1 MRQVFLF
8 LFGLLAF
15 DQLQAQKVYFIAIAA
30 DNNQPYSIVLGTKNY
45 SSSAGGH
52 LIIPNLI
59 DSTYYLTVNFPR
71 NIFPEHVFV
80 IKIQNKD
87 KGYQLKKTGEKSWGL
102 FDWQAL
108 ELIKS
113 EAKEAKASP
122 NDIITTEKSKDAF
135 ARMMAAIVND
145 SAVLFTA
152 TAKPA
157 FVKKD
162 MENKLDKSIIV
173 NNEKQPGITEA
184 KKEDSAAAVLN
195 KPAKIKEDTFVN
207 FVKTDSV
214 RDTSTGKPDKELN
227 KERTKSQTE
236 ALKDKKNDSLAIAGI
251 NVNFNINGSTK
262 SLPPPLPVITE
273 KKNTPGK
280 MVEPKKS
287 SIKALGERW
296 TKDSRELTFTDS
308 IDGTMTDTINVV
320 IEIEVAEFYAKE
332 AKDSNVVIAGKFKI
346 VNDSLRS
353 QSIPKENSGTERKQD
368 STVTVRSVTKIPDT
382 VAAKKEL
389 VAIPEKRIQLINSD
403 CRNFATDFDVDKLRI
418 KMLSESNL
426 DERIVL
432 AKKVFRTKCFTTKQ
446 VKALTELFVNDKT
459 RYSFFDV
466 AYPFVSD
473 AENFRGL
480 VELLTDEYY
489 ISRFK
494 VMVRM

>member
-8 LFGLLAF
+8 FFGLLAF

-173 NNEKQPGITEA
+173 NNEKHC
-184 KKEDSAAAVLN
+184 
-195 KPAKIKEDTFVN
+195 
-207 FVKTDSV
+207 
-214 RDTSTGKPDKELN
+214 
-227 KERTKSQTE
+227 RT
-236 ALKDKKNDSLAIAGI
+236 
-251 NVNFNINGSTK
+251 
-262 SLPPPLPVITE
+262 
-273 KKNTPGK
+273 
-280 MVEPKKS
+280 
-287 SIKALGERW
+287 
-296 TKDSRELTFTDS
+296 
-308 IDGTMTDTINVV
+308 
-320 IEIEVAEFYAKE
+320 
-332 AKDSNVVIAGKFKI
+332 
-346 VNDSLRS
+346 
-353 QSIPKENSGTERKQD
+353 
-368 STVTVRSVTKIPDT
+368 
-382 VAAKKEL
+382 
-389 VAIPEKRIQLINSD
+389 
-403 CRNFATDFDVDKLRI
+403 
-418 KMLSESNL
+418 
-426 DERIVL
+426 
-432 AKKVFRTKCFTTKQ
+432 CFH
-446 VKALTELFVNDKT
+446 L
-459 RYSFFDV
+459 
-466 AYPFVSD
+466 
-473 AENFRGL
+473 
-480 VELLTDEYY
+480 
-489 ISRFK
+489 
-494 VMVRM
+494 